1 MELQETLAF
10 RRGRNG
16 AAVATAPTDSEIVY
30 TMSVQRTIRVRLK
43 PAPEQRRV
51 LLETLAESTACFN
64 AVAAYGW
71 QHEQRNGVELHKATY
86 YPLRAEHPAL
96 PSQLVVSARTRANE
110 AIKSALTR
118 KRQGRRTGC
127 PHGVMVPIRYDV
139 RSYRLIDRTA
149 SLASA
154 AGRQVVPFAT
164 NPHADG
170 LLAQATGTDSAD
182 LILRAGKLWLHVVL
196 TLPDVPFTDTGAAV
210 GVDLGLTRPAVTS
223 DARFLGKRYWREV
236 DRRSFRLKRSLQSK
250 GTPSARRHLRKLA
263 GKVARFR
270 RDCDHVLSRRIVQSV
285 TPGTTVVVENLTDI
299 RARVKQRGRASR
311 RRLHSWSF
319 AQLRGFLEYKAEAS
333 GCRVVGVD
341 PRHTSQRCN
350 ACGHIER
357 GNRDGA
363 RFRCRSCGKQG
374 NADLNAALNIR
385 DRHLVGWASGPAGGL
400 SVKQPIVRDAVESR
414 HASAHKPPAL
424 AGGT

>member
-1 MELQETLAF
+1 
-10 RRGRNG
+10 
-16 AAVATAPTDSEIVY
+16 
-30 TMSVQRTIRVRLK
+30 MSVQRTIRVRLK
-43 PAPEQRRV
+43 PTAEQRRI
-51 LLETLAESTACFN
+51 LLETLDQSTACFN

-86 YPLRAEHPAL
+86 YPLRAEHPTL
-96 PSQLVVSARTRANE
+96 PSQLVVSARTRATE
-110 AIKSALTR
+110 AVKSALTR

-127 PHGVMVPIRYDV
+127 PTGTLVPIRYDA
-139 RSYRLIDRTA
+139 RSYRLIDRAA
-149 SLASA
+149 SLSTVS
-154 AGRQVVPFAT
+154 GRQVVPFAT
-164 NPHADG
+164 NPHAAG

-182 LILRAGKLWLHVVL
+182 LILRSGKLWLHVVL
-196 TLPDVPFTDTGAAV
+196 TLPDVPFSDTGKAV

-223 DARFLGKRYWREV
+223 EARFFGAKRWKNI
-236 DRRSFRLKRSLQSK
+236 DRRSFRLKRSLQAK
-250 GTPSARRHLRKLA
+250 GTKSSRRHLRKLA
-263 GKVARFR
+263 GKIARFR
-270 RDCDHVLSRRIVQSV
+270 RDCDHVLSKRIVQSV
-285 TPGTTVVVENLTDI
+285 RPGTTIVVENLTDI
-299 RARVKQRGRASR
+299 RTRTKQRGRGSR

-319 AQLRGFLEYKAEAS
+319 AQMRAFLEYKAEAA

-357 GNRDGA
+357 GNRDGV
-363 RFRCRSCGKQG
+363 RFRCRTCGKQG

-385 DRHLVGWASGPAGGL
+385 DRHLVGWASGPAGGQ
-400 SVKQPIVRDAVESR
+400 SVKLPIVGDAVARR